1 LAEEFG
7 DLHILDMMSEF
18 TRLKEDELLEWSV
31 ARFYTKLYYMNK
43 RRLSEQNYQ
52 RRLNGGK

>member
-1 LAEEFG
+1 
-7 DLHILDMMSEF
+7 MMSEF